1 MNKHEALETLKQYC
15 VSEQWLEENATDE
28 DLNGCDNARDY
39 NEAVEI
45 FEQTI
50 TQAESTEKELELYK
64 EFVNEFK
71 FEIVK
76 ENNSNDIEN
85 WEEEYLSMGG
95 ATDKAIELFKILS
108 KVGEDK

>member
-1 MNKHEALETLKQYC
+1 MNKHEPIIEIIRGCYIERDKEHY
-15 VSEQWLEENATDE
+15 EECLRKSIDVI
-28 DLNGCDNARDY
+28 DNLL
-39 NEAVEI
+39 
-45 FEQTI
+45 

>member
-45 FEQTI
+45 FEQAI
-50 TQAESTEKELELYK
+50 TQSESTEKELELYK
-64 EFVNEFK
+64 EFVKQFN

-76 ENNSNDIEN
+76 ENNSNDTEY
-85 WEEEYLSMGG
+85 WEEEYLDFGG
-95 ATDKAIELFKILS
+95 ATPNAIELFKTIS
-108 KVGEDK
+108 KVGK